1 MGVLYGRT
9 YVFAPV
15 FALLPAKY
23 SKACDFVSRNQIY
36 SDEDTIYVLMPSL
49 WRSVSVQDSNNRG
62 NVTEGILK
70 TSISRKG
77 EKMKLR
83 TIAIIL
89 LTLTLAFGSSTAFAK
104 SKHHHHKVTA
114 KSHHAAKLHHKSK
127 SAAPVVA
134 TPAPVE
140 PAAETPQQAQ

>member
-1 MGVLYGRT
+1 MH
-9 YVFAPV
+9 
-15 FALLPAKY
+15 
-23 SKACDFVSRNQIY
+23 
-36 SDEDTIYVLMPSL
+36 SDEDITYVLMPSL
-49 WRSVSVQDSNNRG
+49 WRSVSVQDSNIRG

-70 TSISRKG
+70 TSICRKG

-104 SKHHHHKVTA
+104 SKHKHHHKAVATSQ
-114 KSHHAAKLHHKSK
+114 KSTHAAKLHHKSN
-127 SAAPVVA
+127 SAAAVT